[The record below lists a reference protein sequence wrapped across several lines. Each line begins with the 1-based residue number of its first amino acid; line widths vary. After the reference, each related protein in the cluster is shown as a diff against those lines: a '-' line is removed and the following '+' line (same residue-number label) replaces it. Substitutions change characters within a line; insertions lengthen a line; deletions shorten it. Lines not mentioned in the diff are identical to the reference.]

1 MASEVGLK
9 RPQMTSSVIKR
20 PNNWDFL
27 LLTYY
32 GGRWTGSGPNPL
44 KWMDIGQ
51 IRVYGLGG
59 HYMASG
65 RPRRSA
71 SSGLKQPQMTSI
83 LLKKLKFVNFSCKIQ
98 FSYYRSGPEVDLTHL
113 NSCIWPR
120 RSLYGLGGRPQV
132 ASNDLKRPQMTLTRY
147 KWGYKSDFR
156 VLLHFFYQIFSDF
169 GQKSLKF
176 SVLFENI

>member
-1 MASEVGLK
+1 
-9 RPQMTSSVIKR
+9 MTSGRPRRSASSGLRWPQYCLKSWDLWIFMQNSV
-20 PNNWDFL
+20 FL
-27 LLTYY
+27 LQK
-32 GGRWTGSGPNPL
+32 WTGSGPNPL
-44 KWMDIGQ
+44 KS
-51 IRVYGLGG
+51 VY
-59 HYMASG
+59 MTSEVIIW
-65 RPRRSA
+65 PRRSA